1 MFVTTVKVGT
11 YLQIHIKCI
20 FSSFPLIF
28 NWGPEELFCEIKD
41 IPYYID
47 KL

>member
-1 MFVTTVKVGT
+1 MFVTTVKVDT
-11 YLQIHIKCI
+11 YLQIHIKGI

-41 IPYYID
+41 IPCCID
-47 KL
+47 NL